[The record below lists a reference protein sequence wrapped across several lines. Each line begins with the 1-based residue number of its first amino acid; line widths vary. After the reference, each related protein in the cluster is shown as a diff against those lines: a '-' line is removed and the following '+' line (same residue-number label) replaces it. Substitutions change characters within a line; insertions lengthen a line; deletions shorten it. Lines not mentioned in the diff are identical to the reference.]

1 MNKPTNLINHMLV
14 GIAAAFVGAMLRPD
28 SPDAKLRYAIVSSV
42 VWALI
47 TVAWEVWQWRKS
59 KMSLRTYWQR
69 KGVDTVLDLLVGNA
83 AFLLPFW
90 VMTLGTYQ
98 GNVLRP

>member
-1 MNKPTNLINHMLV
+1 MRKSSNLINHMLV
-14 GIAAAFVGAMLRPD
+14 GIAAAFVGTMLRPD
-28 SPDAKLRYAIVSSV
+28 SPDAKMRYTIVSSI

-59 KMSLRTYWQR
+59 KLGLRAYWQR
-69 KGVDTVLDLLVGNA
+69 KGFDTTLDMLVGNA

-90 VMTLGTYQ
+90 VMTLGASQ